1 MSNVEFR
8 PVDRVLAAGLVVVMT
23 ACQGA
28 SSTPPSAGSVAAV
41 PDLVQ
46 RGEYLVSVLGCND
59 CHTPFEMGPNG
70 PEPDMTR
77 MLSGH
82 PEDLVMPP
90 PPDLGDGPWGW
101 VGAHTNTAFAGPWGV
116 SYGFNL
122 TPDQNTGL
130 GIWTEQMFIDTM
142 RQGIH
147 MGTSRPILP
156 PMPWQ
161 GYRNLTDEDLKAVYA
176 YLRTIPPVVNH
187 VPEAVVN
194 EPPPPQ

>member
-8 PVDRVLAAGLVVVMT
+8 PVDRVLVVPLMLTAGLVVVMT

-90 PPDLGDGPWGW
+90 PPDLAMARGAGW
-101 VGAHTNTAFAGPWGV
+101 ERTPIRRLPVPGA
-116 SYGFNL
+116 
-122 TPDQNTGL
+122 
-130 GIWTEQMFIDTM
+130 
-142 RQGIH
+142 
-147 MGTSRPILP
+147 
-156 PMPWQ
+156 
-161 GYRNLTDEDLKAVYA
+161 
-176 YLRTIPPVVNH
+176 
-187 VPEAVVN
+187 
-194 EPPPPQ
+194 